1 MPRTKLCNQ
10 CNAILNL
17 PDHVQSGKRMKC
29 PRCGFRFVITQ
40 TDASSAS
47 TVPGLTD
54 AAPASMPD
62 MPRRPPSEVELP
74 SSLGDRDLRE
84 SLDLPLMSGG
94 RESERDD
101 AGAGDLIGDASSLL
115 ADDPPKKRKQTLAEA
130 RAQARRCSACGGI
143 VPKGM
148 STCISCGLDQE
159 TGQRVGWDD
168 DLVPAPPPRPAGPPF
183 HVAIIGGLAAA
194 GALILLLLCLTQS
207 VKAVDWR
214 QYVWVALALIAGFAI
229 YAAVDFIR
237 GRSTKFMMVALTLG
251 IMGALVGLIVE
262 PIVSGWLNESSV
274 VEVKSTDLDVVN
286 VAIAPPESQLDTSR
300 ITFGVGLIVIF
311 SVLYVYLMSS
321 PVKKYIH
328 LSRVGG
334 D

>member
-1 MPRTKLCNQ
+1 
-10 CNAILNL
+10 
-17 PDHVQSGKRMKC
+17 
-29 PRCGFRFVITQ
+29 
-40 TDASSAS
+40 
-47 TVPGLTD
+47 
-54 AAPASMPD
+54 
-62 MPRRPPSEVELP
+62 
-74 SSLGDRDLRE
+74 
-84 SLDLPLMSGG
+84 
-94 RESERDD
+94 
-101 AGAGDLIGDASSLL
+101 
-115 ADDPPKKRKQTLAEA
+115 
-130 RAQARRCSACGGI
+130 
-143 VPKGM
+143 
-148 STCISCGLDQE
+148 
-159 TGQRVGWDD
+159 
-168 DLVPAPPPRPAGPPF
+168 
-183 HVAIIGGLAAA
+183 
-194 GALILLLLCLTQS
+194 
-207 VKAVDWR
+207 
-214 QYVWVALALIAGFAI
+214 VALALIAGFAI